1 MQVKLL
7 SFLSILGFVLVQSTP
22 IGFPSAEF
30 FDAGN
35 ADAFVDQVLT
45 AVKTQYGKDL
55 EPFHVPDKTFQ
66 FSRKVGILD
75 LKGNVKL
82 TEGLITGLSH
92 LHRSGE
98 STMGTENNHF
108 TAHLRIGDNNIK
120 IHYKVEASFLN
131 IFHPH
136 LVLESEVENID
147 IKADIGLDSDGK
159 PSLTQFHIE
168 ELKHA
173 RVHVHGLGLLDPL
186 IDLIADGFVEI
197 FNPQARDLLSNIMK
211 NMVGDMLKNFS

>member
-1 MQVKLL
+1 M
-7 SFLSILGFVLVQSTP
+7 
-22 IGFPSAEF
+22 
-30 FDAGN
+30 
-35 ADAFVDQVLT
+35 
-45 AVKTQYGKDL
+45 
-55 EPFHVPDKTFQ
+55 
-66 FSRKVGILD
+66 
-75 LKGNVKL
+75 

-211 NMVGDMLKNFS
+211 NMVGDMLKNFKMPGTSY